1 MIKYSV
7 FSFLIMIAV
16 IFGQYKYNDMLNQ
29 KVDLR
34 DGTIAGQVVLIEDLR
49 TQLANTRAMLAEQSR
64 QLSDNVSEFEA
75 YKKRVQNIKN
85 TIIRVPIYT
94 EIIKTEPAEIVICAP
109 LLLQACVTTKEVIR
123 TVEVPVPVYPLVQ
136 PEKPSPPELDELTWN
151 YIEDLKLFVLTPEE
165 FDKYGANLAATNL
178 YISLLQ
184 EGWDL
189 YERASSDPN
198 KLGTTELGTN

>member
-1 MIKYSV
+1 
-7 FSFLIMIAV
+7 MIAV

-94 EIIKTEPAEIVICAP
+94 EIIKTEPAEIVI
-109 LLLQACVTTKEVIR
+109 LQANE
-123 TVEVPVPVYPLVQ
+123 
-136 PEKPSPPELDELTWN
+136 
-151 YIEDLKLFVLTPEE
+151 
-165 FDKYGANLAATNL
+165 
-178 YISLLQ
+178 
-184 EGWDL
+184 
-189 YERASSDPN
+189 
-198 KLGTTELGTN
+198 GTNAVIADINLRATTFAGVRND